1 MSRTSRRGPWLP
13 EEDATLLHLVR
24 TQGPNNWVRISQH
37 MQHRSPKQCRERYHQ
52 NLKPS
57 LNHEPIT
64 TQEGEMIEQLV
75 QEMGK
80 RWAEIARRL
89 GNRSDNAVKNWWNGS
104 MNKRKRSVQQ
114 GGSSKGVGFRSHPI
128 PASASPRPYHYD
140 HSSQSRETYG
150 PNYSFP
156 PPFQRHES
164 TNSLP
169 ILTDSPLRPDFPDN
183 QYAARSYP
191 GEFGYGKSSSF
202 PPLDRL
208 PPTPRELRP
217 PYNGDPFPSPLLR
230 DPLASLQRPEAS
242 NIQLPPI
249 QYLER
254 PIPSP
259 AATEV
264 SHASPTQQ
272 APSLISDNQSN
283 CSISP
288 KTVPS
293 PRPSINAV
301 KGLPS
306 QIWDKTSRDGTVDD
320 YSLSGKPRPLSPGES
335 SFPRDHN
342 DTLKGEIHDRAETK
356 KGDHRMTLSR
366 LLE

>member
-64 TQEGEMIEQLV
+64 AQEGDMIEQLV

-104 MNKRKRSVQQ
+104 MNRRKRSTVQQ
-114 GGSSKGVGFRSHPI
+114 ASSSKGVGFRSQPI
-128 PASASPRPYHYD
+128 PASASPRPYHYE
-140 HSSQSRETYG
+140 HSPRSQEAYG
-150 PNYSFP
+150 LAYPFP

-164 TNSLP
+164 TGSLP
-169 ILTDSPLRPDFPDN
+169 ILTDSPLRTDFTDS
-183 QYAARSYP
+183 QYAGRPYANGVAYA
-191 GEFGYGKSSSF
+191 KSSSF
-202 PPLDRL
+202 PPMERL
-208 PPTPRELRP
+208 LPVSRELRAP
-217 PYNGDPFPSPLLR
+217 HNGEHLLSPLLR
-230 DPLASLQRPEAS
+230 DPLPSLRRPEGD
-242 NIQLPPI
+242 NIHLPPI

-259 AATEV
+259 AATEA
-264 SHASPTQQ
+264 SHTSSSQQ

-288 KTVPS
+288 KTIPS
-293 PRPSINAV
+293 PRPGLHAL
-301 KGLPS
+301 KGPS
-306 QIWDKTSRDGTVDD
+306 TQLWDNPSRDQTLDHH
-320 YSLSGKPRPLSPGES
+320 SLNGRPCPLSPGEPLL
-335 SFPRDHN
+335 PRNH
-342 DTLKGEIHDRAETK
+342 RETSK
-356 KGDHRMTLSR
+356 EDGNGINIKNKDDRMTLSR
-366 LLE
+366 VLE

>member
-13 EEDATLLHLVR
+13 EEDGTLLHLVR

-52 NLKPS
+52 NLKPT
-57 LNHEPIT
+57 LNHEPISNE
-64 TQEGEMIEQLV
+64 EGDVIEQLV

-104 MNKRKRSVQQ
+104 MNRRKRSVQQ
-114 GGSSKGVGFRSHPI
+114 GGNSKGVGFRSQPI
-128 PASASPRPYHYD
+128 PASASPRPYHSD
-140 HSSQSRETYG
+140 HSSQSRERYG
-150 PNYSFP
+150 LNYSFP

-169 ILTDSPLRPDFPDN
+169 SLTDSPMRPDFSDN
-183 QYAARSYP
+183 QYATRSY
-191 GEFGYGKSSSF
+191 GEYGYLKSSSF

-217 PYNGDPFPSPLLR
+217 PYSGDPFPSPLLR

-242 NIQLPPI
+242 KIQLPPI

-259 AATEV
+259 AATDV

-272 APSLISDNQSN
+272 APSLVSDNQSN

-293 PRPSINAV
+293 PRPAINAV
-301 KGLPS
+301 KGLPA
-306 QIWDKTSRDGTVDD
+306 QIWDNS
-320 YSLSGKPRPLSPGES
+320 PREETLDACSPKERPRTLSPVES
-335 SFPRDHN
+335 SLLRAQN
-342 DTLKGEIHDRAETK
+342 STLKGEDHGVANAQ

-366 LLE
+366 LLG